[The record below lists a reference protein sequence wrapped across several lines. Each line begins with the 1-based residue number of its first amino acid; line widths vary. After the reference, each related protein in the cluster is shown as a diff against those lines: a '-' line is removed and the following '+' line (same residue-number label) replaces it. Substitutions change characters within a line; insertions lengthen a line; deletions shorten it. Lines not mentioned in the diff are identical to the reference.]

1 MGYEAARTLGG
12 PTMQRFSTFALT
24 ELKLVYRV
32 LQQNLLDH
40 PDLMDSEFLET
51 LQRWL
56 QYRAGE
62 DGVDVTDHAQWI
74 LWLDTATPPTA
85 TAHHQRVIPLSLS
98 GASND

>member
-1 MGYEAARTLGG
+1 
-12 PTMQRFSTFALT
+12 MQRFSTFTLA

-40 PDLMDSEFLET
+40 AELMDSEFLET

-62 DGVDVTDHAQWI
+62 DGVDITDHAQWI
-74 LWLDTATPPTA
+74 RWLDNAGPTTATNGG
-85 TAHHQRVIPLSLS
+85 QRVVPLSL
-98 GASND
+98 GGLPND

>member
-1 MGYEAARTLGG
+1 
-12 PTMQRFSTFALT
+12 MQRFSTFKLA

-40 PDLMDSEFLET
+40 AELMDSEFLDT

-62 DGVDVTDHAQWI
+62 DGVDITDHAQWI
-74 LWLDTATPPTA
+74 LWLDNAAPTTAA
-85 TAHHQRVIPLSLS
+85 NGGQRVVPLSL
-98 GASND
+98 GGLPND